1 MQIVS
6 VLWLCLSN
14 FQTQHLEIATT
25 QEAKCTCTS
34 QSFCYHQKSFN
45 RKEMVITVVTFKMQ
59 EKFEG
64 MTKIMPQKLIL
75 DLVEKGL
82 NV

>member
-1 MQIVS
+1 
-6 VLWLCLSN
+6 
-14 FQTQHLEIATT
+14 
-25 QEAKCTCTS
+25 
-34 QSFCYHQKSFN
+34 
-45 RKEMVITVVTFKMQ
+45 MVITVVTFKMQ